1 MFAKLAIGWLE
12 GTWKRPRARPPPFA
26 LFVHFR
32 GVHEPW
38 QFPER
43 LQSMHDGVSVDD
55 WPLPPSA
62 GNATCSGSDSGV
74 RAGDNG
80 ITLNN
85 LAKRMEKSRR

>member
-1 MFAKLAIGWLE
+1 MSEVFAKLAIGWLE
-12 GTWKRPRARPPPFA
+12 GTWKRPCAPPFA

-32 GVHEPW
+32 GARGPGL
-38 QFPER
+38 ER

>member
-1 MFAKLAIGWLE
+1 
-12 GTWKRPRARPPPFA
+12 
-26 LFVHFR
+26 
-32 GVHEPW
+32 
-38 QFPER
+38 
-43 LQSMHDGVSVDD
+43 MHDGVSVDD